1 MALRTCAPQELRTV
15 GSAPGFM
22 STRSLTG
29 KGRKQ
34 QEIFQLPSQGAE
46 CGQHRPT
53 LALYRHGD
61 VARCR
66 PSPPSEGCTS
76 AAVERVRDARRVIR
90 RHAFSGCMRTVG
102 GKGEGRTARQRG
114 IYLVENSL
122 HWVFKFVS
130 QSGRQPEARGSAA
143 EPVDVRH
150 EFEQFAARRRGGL
163 DRGATQY
170 NGRPAPP
177 PPHG

>member
-61 VARCR
+61 VGGGGSTAPTQRRMSGGGAGGRKGKENAGAGGCFF
-66 PSPPSEGCTS
+66 PGENFSE
-76 AAVERVRDARRVIR
+76 
-90 RHAFSGCMRTVG
+90 FF
-102 GKGEGRTARQRG
+102 
-114 IYLVENSL
+114 L
-122 HWVFKFVS
+122 KF
-130 QSGRQPEARGSAA
+130 
-143 EPVDVRH
+143 
-150 EFEQFAARRRGGL
+150 
-163 DRGATQY
+163 
-170 NGRPAPP
+170 PP
-177 PPHG
+177 PPRRPPGAGGGGGEPV